1 MLSRQTSLS
10 NGSPQVKDKPSGHLD
25 LDLMLGKTT
34 SYPLVPVQALKQAQ
48 GYEWYSNRL
57 RRKFEENVACGMNSA
72 MERWPLQVEERVT
85 TALQAFDD
93 DRIKRVTNTLKEV
106 YYSGGPLGRVNS
118 LDPPIRLKGK
128 DFVWHGELVG
138 NMREFTRDDQVVPL
152 KVHKR
157 IVHLRN
163 AGIRFNEYVMFVPG
177 ESYDPSKKELAR
189 NELSKMGKELVLA
202 AKATGRA
209 VKGTARVVA
218 SGTKTAALVAGR
230 TARNFAGVLSALPAA
245 VAIPIS
251 IAAVPDPILCGVIK
265 MANPK
270 TGGYLLINLGKW
282 V

>member
-1 MLSRQTSLS
+1 MLSKQTFQAK
-10 NGSPQVKDKPSGHLD
+10 GSPPVKEKPSSHYD
-25 LDLMLGKTT
+25 LDLMLGNPT

-57 RRKFEENVACGMNSA
+57 KRRFEENVACGMNSA
-72 MERWPLQVEERVT
+72 MEGWPLQVEERLT

-163 AGIRFNEYVMFVPG
+163 AGIRLNEYVMFVPG
-177 ESYDPSKKELAR
+177 ESYDPSKKDLAR
-189 NELSKMGKELVLA
+189 QELRKMGKELVLA

-209 VKGTARVVA
+209 VKGTARAVA
-218 SGTKTAALVAGR
+218 SGTKAAALVAGQTVR
-230 TARNFAGVLSALPAA
+230 VLSVLPLAA
-245 VAIPIS
+245 AIS
-251 IAAVPDPILCGVIK
+251 IGALPDPILCGVIK